1 VSDRMTEA
9 PVYRLDD
16 YRPFDIG
23 TPSRCYRCG
32 GPDPRQ
38 SFGDGGY
45 VWACTNC
52 PHPSGE

>member
-1 VSDRMTEA
+1 MT
-9 PVYRLDD
+9 VYQIDE

-23 TPSRCYRCG
+23 TPSRCYCCG
-32 GPDPRQ
+32 NPNPRQ

-45 VWACTNC
+45 VWACPDC